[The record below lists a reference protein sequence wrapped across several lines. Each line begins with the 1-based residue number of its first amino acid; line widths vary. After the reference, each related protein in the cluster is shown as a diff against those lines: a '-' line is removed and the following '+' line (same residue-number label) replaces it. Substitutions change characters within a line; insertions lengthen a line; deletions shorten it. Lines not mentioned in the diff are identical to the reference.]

1 VTIFWQKEVTMMK
14 YSFKCPP
21 PCNYEI
27 KVDANSDTEAVE
39 KIMRAG
45 VVHKKEAHP
54 DMKISEE
61 QMKSM
66 VRSGMKK
73 M

>member
-1 VTIFWQKEVTMMK
+1 MK

-27 KVDANSDTEAVE
+27 KVDADSDAEAVG
-39 KIMRAG
+39 KIMQAG

-54 DMKISEE
+54 DMKVSEE

-73 M
+73 I